1 MLSILICL
9 VVYAFPFETLVL
21 LPVLKIGL
29 LFCYKVVEILKII
42 FWIEVR
48 CHIDGQQTH
57 EQKLNIASY

>member
-1 MLSILICL
+1 MLSGICISFWNT
-9 VVYAFPFETLVL
+9 VQL

-29 LFCYKVVEILKII
+29 LFCYKIVEILKII

-48 CHIDGQQTH
+48 YHIDEQQTH